1 MNNNKENHPQT
12 PRETQNPQNP
22 REPQNPRNPREPQN
36 PRNPRETQNPRN
48 TRETREPRN
57 TRETRD
63 LRDLRNTQAPQSPH
77 PKNIPLSRYSD
88 GTPSVMR
95 KSTVYKELHFFRKS
109 DVLVQLTKAF
119 CHRFLPHYGDR
130 TVDQMIQAARS
141 IKQNIAE
148 GFTDGQT
155 SFETE
160 IKLLGIAKGSNQEL
174 LEDYQDYLKQHNLP
188 EWAKTNIPR
197 YDDMRTFCRDH
208 SDEIHYRPY
217 FDRWTDEEMVN
228 VAICLCHMVDKAM
241 TSFLA
246 KRDREF
252 VEEGGIRE
260 RMTAARLDMRAT
272 QKQIISQQEQ
282 EIATL
287 KAQNNSLTA
296 QINSQKAQISSLTA
310 QINSQKAQINSLT
323 AQISSLQH
331 KLSLQDSQQNNE

>member
-1 MNNNKENHPQT
+1 MNNNKDNQPQT
-12 PRETQNPQNP
+12 P
-22 REPQNPRNPREPQN
+22 REPQNPRNS
-36 PRNPRETQNPRN
+36 RETQNPRN
-48 TRETREPRN
+48 PWETRETREI
-57 TRETRD
+57 
-63 LRDLRNTQAPQSPH
+63 RDLRNTQSPH

-296 QINSQKAQISSLTA
+296 QINSQKAQI
-310 QINSQKAQINSLT
+310 NSLT

>member
-1 MNNNKENHPQT
+1 MNNNKENQPQT
-12 PRETQNPQNP
+12 
-22 REPQNPRNPREPQN
+22 
-36 PRNPRETQNPRN
+36 PRETQNPRN
-48 TRETREPRN
+48 TRETR
-57 TRETRD
+57 
-63 LRDLRNTQAPQSPH
+63 DLRNTRNTQAPH

-272 QKQIISQQEQ
+272 QKQIIAQQEQ

-296 QINSQKAQISSLTA
+296 QINSQKT
-310 QINSQKAQINSLT
+310 QINSQKAQISSLT

>member
-1 MNNNKENHPQT
+1 MNNNKENQPQT

-22 REPQNPRNPREPQN
+22 RETQNPRNPQ
-36 PRNPRETQNPRN
+36 
-48 TRETREPRN
+48 ETREI
-57 TRETRD
+57 
-63 LRDLRNTQAPQSPH
+63 RDLRNTQAPQSPH

-272 QKQIISQQEQ
+272 QKQIIAQQEQ

-296 QINSQKAQISSLTA
+296 QINSQKAQINSLTA
-310 QINSQKAQINSLT
+310 QINSQKAQISSLT

>member
-1 MNNNKENHPQT
+1 MNNNKENQPQT

-22 REPQNPRNPREPQN
+22 RETQNPWNPRE
-36 PRNPRETQNPRN
+36 
-48 TRETREPRN
+48 

-63 LRDLRNTQAPQSPH
+63 LRNTRNTQAPQSPH

-272 QKQIISQQEQ
+272 QKQIIAQQEQ

-287 KAQNNSLTA
+287 KAQNN
-296 QINSQKAQISSLTA
+296 SLTA

>member
-1 MNNNKENHPQT
+1 MNNNKENQPQT
-12 PRETQNPQNP
+12 PRETRNL
-22 REPQNPRNPREPQN
+22 REPQ
-36 PRNPRETQNPRN
+36 
-48 TRETREPRN
+48 
-57 TRETRD
+57 
-63 LRDLRNTQAPQSPH
+63 DLRNTQNPRETRETQTLQSPH

-296 QINSQKAQISSLTA
+296 QINSQKN

-323 AQISSLQH
+323 AQISFLQH

>member
-1 MNNNKENHPQT
+1 MNNNKENQPQT
-12 PRETQNPQNP
+12 PRETQNPWNP
-22 REPQNPRNPREPQN
+22 RDT
-36 PRNPRETQNPRN
+36 RNPRET
-48 TRETREPRN
+48 REI
-57 TRETRD
+57 
-63 LRDLRNTQAPQSPH
+63 RDLRNTQAPQSPH

-272 QKQIISQQEQ
+272 QKQIIAQQEQ

-296 QINSQKAQISSLTA
+296 QINSQKAQINSLT
-310 QINSQKAQINSLT
+310 AQINSLT

>member
-1 MNNNKENHPQT
+1 MNNNKENQPQT
-12 PRETQNPQNP
+12 PRETRNL
-22 REPQNPRNPREPQN
+22 REPQDL
-36 PRNPRETQNPRN
+36 RN
-48 TRETREPRN
+48 TRETQTPR
-57 TRETRD
+57 TPWETRD
-63 LRDLRNTQAPQSPH
+63 FRNTRNTQAPQSPH

-296 QINSQKAQISSLTA
+296 QIS
-310 QINSQKAQINSLT
+310 SQKAQINSLT

>member
-1 MNNNKENHPQT
+1 MNNNKENQPQT
-12 PRETQNPQNP
+12 PRETQNP
-22 REPQNPRNPREPQN
+22 RD
-36 PRNPRETQNPRN
+36 TRN
-48 TRETREPRN
+48 TRETQTPRN
-57 TRETRD
+57 PQETRD
-63 LRDLRNTQAPQSPH
+63 LRNTRNTQSPH

-252 VEEGGIRE
+252 VEEGCIRE

-287 KAQNNSLTA
+287 IAQNNSLTA
-296 QINSQKAQISSLTA
+296 QINSQKT
-310 QINSQKAQINSLT
+310 QINSQKAQISSLT

>member
-1 MNNNKENHPQT
+1 MNNNKENQPQT
-12 PRETQNPQNP
+12 PW
-22 REPQNPRNPREPQN
+22 
-36 PRNPRETQNPRN
+36 
-48 TRETREPRN
+48 
-57 TRETRD
+57 ETRD
-63 LRDLRNTQAPQSPH
+63 LRNTRNTQAPH

-296 QINSQKAQISSLTA
+296 QINSQKAQI
-310 QINSQKAQINSLT
+310 NSLT

>member
-1 MNNNKENHPQT
+1 MNNNKENQPQ
-12 PRETQNPQNP
+12 PPQ
-22 REPQNPRNPREPQN
+22 E
-36 PRNPRETQNPRN
+36 
-48 TRETREPRN
+48 

-63 LRDLRNTQAPQSPH
+63 LRNTRNTQSPH

-272 QKQIISQQEQ
+272 QKQIIAQQEQ

-296 QINSQKAQISSLTA
+296 QINSQKAQI
-310 QINSQKAQINSLT
+310 NSQKAQINSLTAQISSLT

>member
-1 MNNNKENHPQT
+1 MNINKENQPQT
-12 PRETQNPQNP
+12 PRETQNP
-22 REPQNPRNPREPQN
+22 RNPRDT
-36 PRNPRETQNPRN
+36 RDLRN
-48 TRETREPRN
+48 TRETQTPRN
-57 TRETRD
+57 PQETRD
-63 LRDLRNTQAPQSPH
+63 LRNTRNTRNAQSPH

-272 QKQIISQQEQ
+272 QKQIIAQQEQ

-296 QINSQKAQISSLTA
+296 QINSQKT

>member
-1 MNNNKENHPQT
+1 MNNNKENQPQT
-12 PRETQNPQNP
+12 PRETQNPRTP
-22 REPQNPRNPREPQN
+22 W
-36 PRNPRETQNPRN
+36 ETW
-48 TRETREPRN
+48 EPRN

-63 LRDLRNTQAPQSPH
+63 LRNTRNTQAPQSPH

-272 QKQIISQQEQ
+272 QKQIIAQQEQ

-287 KAQNNSLTA
+287 KAQNN
-296 QINSQKAQISSLTA
+296 SLTA

>member
-1 MNNNKENHPQT
+1 MNNNKENQPQT
-12 PRETQNPQNP
+12 PRDT
-22 REPQNPRNPREPQN
+22 RDL
-36 PRNPRETQNPRN
+36 RN
-48 TRETREPRN
+48 TRETQTPRSPQ
-57 TRETRD
+57 ET
-63 LRDLRNTQAPQSPH
+63 RDLRNTQVPQSPH

-272 QKQIISQQEQ
+272 QKQIIAQQEQ

-296 QINSQKAQISSLTA
+296 QINSQKAQI
-310 QINSQKAQINSLT
+310 NSQKAQISSLT

>member
-1 MNNNKENHPQT
+1 MNNNKENQPQT
-12 PRETQNPQNP
+12 PRETRNL
-22 REPQNPRNPREPQN
+22 REPQDLRNT
-36 PRNPRETQNPRN
+36 RETQNPR
-48 TRETREPRN
+48 ETREI
-57 TRETRD
+57 
-63 LRDLRNTQAPQSPH
+63 RDLRNTQNTQAPQTPH

-287 KAQNNSLTA
+287 IAQNNSLTA
-296 QINSQKAQISSLTA
+296 QINSQKT
-310 QINSQKAQINSLT
+310 QINSLT

-331 KLSLQDSQQNNE
+331 KLSLQVSQQNNE

>member
-1 MNNNKENHPQT
+1 MNNNKENLPQT
-12 PRETQNPQNP
+12 PRETRNL
-22 REPQNPRNPREPQN
+22 REPQ
-36 PRNPRETQNPRN
+36 
-48 TRETREPRN
+48 
-57 TRETRD
+57 
-63 LRDLRNTQAPQSPH
+63 DLRNTRKPQSPH

-310 QINSQKAQINSLT
+310 QI
-323 AQISSLQH
+323 SSLQH